1 MQDHMAKTGI
11 SSEAVQAKTGKGW
24 EEWAAVLDKEK
35 ADKLPHKAIAELL
48 NQKYELSN
56 WWSQMVTVGYERM
69 RGLRQVHETKQG
81 FVASISR
88 TINLSRPELWELLQ
102 EPVRMKWLTVPHKVA
117 SHNTPKTLRL
127 NMPDGSRVE
136 FGIIDKGKKSSITA
150 QHSYLKD
157 AKEVAE
163 KKELWAKLLGA
174 LKALAE
180 ED

>member
-1 MQDHMAKTGI
+1 MAKTGI

-24 EEWAAVLDKEK
+24 DEWAAVLDAEH
-35 ADKLPHKAIAELL
+35 ANKLPHKAIAELL
-48 NQKYELSN
+48 NQKFKLSG

-88 TINLSRPELWELLQ
+88 TINRSRPELWELLE
-102 EPVRMKWLTVPHKVA
+102 EPARTKWLTIPHKVA
-117 SHNTPKTLRL
+117 SHNAPKTLRL

-163 KKELWAKLLGA
+163 KKELWATLLGE
-174 LKALAE
+174 LKTLAE
-180 ED
+180 TE